1 MYMSARDV
9 NISIDTSE
17 FATQF
22 MKLKNVKNGAK
33 KAVTRGL
40 NTAASK
46 MKSNAKKAIK
56 DEYLITKMSSVTK
69 SFMVDRASY
78 SDMSAAF
85 KSNGR
90 PVALTYFVYS
100 RNRFPGVKGTPTA
113 FAVAKR
119 RGGGYT
125 GGFVAKTRSGHT
137 GIFKRVKKTDKDYDE
152 MRARSKMAE
161 IYPTRYPI
169 RQLYGPSATEML
181 NNEGVRK
188 DTSETAITE
197 FNKEFNR
204 QVDYLF
210 KGGK

>member
-1 MYMSARDV
+1 MSARDV
-9 NISIDTSE
+9 NISIDTDE
-17 FATQF
+17 LAAQLY
-22 MKLKNVKNGAK
+22 KLKNVKNGAK

-40 NTAASK
+40 NRAVAK
-46 MKSNAKKAIK
+46 MKTDSKKAIK

-69 SFMVDRASY
+69 SFMVDSASY

-90 PVALTYFVYS
+90 PIALTYFVYS
-100 RNRFPGVKGTPTA
+100 RNRFPRVKGTPTA
-113 FAVAKR
+113 FAVVKKR
-119 RGGGYT
+119 DGGYT
-125 GGFVAKTRSGHT
+125 GGFVAKMKSGHI
-137 GIFKRVKKTDKDYDE
+137 GIFKRVKPGDKDYDK

-161 IYPTRYPI
+161 KYKTRYPI
-169 RQLYGPSATEML
+169 KQLYGPSATELL
-181 NNEGVRK
+181 NNEAVK
-188 DTSETAITE
+188 AKISETAVLE